1 MVSMAREK
9 QSREALAASLNLPII
24 ETGKDFFPIGKPAT
38 RRSQRYGKLVR
49 GWDWRTT
56 PSLLEKAEAKRKELN
71 LSRTEFL
78 EKAINQLLEEKI
90 NE

>member
-1 MVSMAREK
+1 MARKK
-9 QSREALAASLNLPII
+9 QSREALAASLDLPII

-38 RRSQRYGKLVR
+38 RRSLRYGKLVR

-56 PSLLEKAEAKRKELN
+56 PELLEKAEKKRKELK

-78 EKAINQLLEEKI
+78 EKAISKLIEQND
-90 NE
+90 

>member
-1 MVSMAREK
+1 MARK
-9 QSREALAASLNLPII
+9 QKSREALAASLDLPII

-38 RRSQRYGKLVR
+38 RRSRYGKLVR

-56 PSLLEKAEAKRKELN
+56 PELLEKAEEKRKELN
-71 LSRTEFL
+71 LNRTEFL
-78 EKAINQLLEEKI
+78 ELAINQLIGDKI